1 MNDKIVTDIVKKFT
15 NQGLVLGNFILNY
28 VLRQHPELADSEEV
42 CKLRTQLRELK
53 ELEKEL

>member
-1 MNDKIVTDIVKKFT
+1 MNDRIINGIVKKFA
-15 NQGLVLGNFILNY
+15 NQGLVLGNFLLNY

-42 CKLRTQLRELK
+42 CKLRAQLRELK